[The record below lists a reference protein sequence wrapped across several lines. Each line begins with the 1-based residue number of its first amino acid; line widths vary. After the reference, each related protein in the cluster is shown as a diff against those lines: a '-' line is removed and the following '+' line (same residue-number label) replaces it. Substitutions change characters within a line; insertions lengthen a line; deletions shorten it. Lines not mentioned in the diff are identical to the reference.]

1 MSSDPVEEVGKIR
14 QLTLT
19 DSRWPP
25 PLCILS
31 NSFLS
36 MKRSYHVKNLSNN
49 FFSTKRSHHVK
60 NVSNNFLSTKRS
72 HQVKNLSNN
81 FLPTK
86 RRHCVKNLSNSFLS
100 TRPRGQKPTC
110 KKSANLTLLL
120 TLHLSLKSGKI
131 FKNYQNLS
139 FSFFLSNL
147 DTISLSTPSVQ
158 HCLLFQRFGLCD

>member
-25 PLCILS
+25 PLCIL
-31 NSFLS
+31 
-36 MKRSYHVKNLSNN
+36 
-49 FFSTKRSHHVK
+49 
-60 NVSNNFLSTKRS
+60 SNNFLSTKRS

-139 FSFFLSNL
+139 FSFFLLNL

>member
-1 MSSDPVEEVGKIR
+1 MSSDSVEEVGKIR

-31 NSFLS
+31 NSFL
-36 MKRSYHVKNLSNN
+36 
-49 FFSTKRSHHVK
+49 STKRSHHVK

-131 FKNYQNLS
+131 FKNYQNLL
-139 FSFFLSNL
+139 FSFFSQ
-147 DTISLSTPSVQ
+147 I
-158 HCLLFQRFGLCD
+158 